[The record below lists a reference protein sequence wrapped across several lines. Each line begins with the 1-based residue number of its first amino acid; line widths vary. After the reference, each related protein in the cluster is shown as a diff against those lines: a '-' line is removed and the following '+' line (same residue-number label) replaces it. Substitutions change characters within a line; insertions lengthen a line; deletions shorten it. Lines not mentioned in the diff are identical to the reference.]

1 MSDKRELRIL
11 EGGGEPNYGS
21 REEWLAAGARFV
33 ETRSAVSWAY
43 ADWLKA
49 GLDAW
54 GEAALREAEA
64 ASGNSPKKIS
74 NYVVTATAYPP
85 SRRRD
90 GLTFSHHLEVARL
103 GRSLADGLLAR
114 AEAEGWTQRKTR
126 EVAREA
132 TLPCENERLRREL
145 ALTKRQ
151 LREARLNARDF
162 VERARAQL
170 AASRRLLRGEG
181 RRTAAL
187 AEAMAETE
195 ALESLHGN
203 ARLGLA
209 RDILRAANNLAADT
223 NAVTERMARA
233 AGAIK
238 GGA

>member
-1 MSDKRELRIL
+1 MSNKPDLHVL
-11 EGGGEPNYGS
+11 EGGQAPAYAT

-43 ADWLKA
+43 DDWLKA
-49 GLDAW
+49 GVEQYGEDVALDA
-54 GEAALREAEA
+54 AKV
-64 ASGNSPKKIS
+64 SGNSPEKIS
-74 NYVVTATAYPP
+74 NYLAAATTYPP
-85 SRRRD
+85 FQRRNA
-90 GLTFSHHLEVARL
+90 LTFSHHLEVARL
-103 GRSLADGLLAR
+103 GRNLADGLLAR

-126 EVAREA
+126 EAAREA

-170 AASRRLLRGEG
+170 AVSRRLLRGEG
-181 RRTAAL
+181 RRTAAF
-187 AEAMAETE
+187 AEAMAESE

-209 RDILRAANNLAADT
+209 NVIVRTANDLAADT